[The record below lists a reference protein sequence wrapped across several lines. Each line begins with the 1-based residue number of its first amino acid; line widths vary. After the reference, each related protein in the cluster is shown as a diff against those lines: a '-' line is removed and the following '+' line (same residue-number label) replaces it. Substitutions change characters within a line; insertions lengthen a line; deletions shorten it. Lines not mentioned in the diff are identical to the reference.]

1 MKIYR
6 SLEHVPRQHG
16 TAVTIGKFDGMHL
29 GHRRMTDL
37 VREHAAQRGLTST
50 VLTFDR
56 HPFALLRPEACP
68 LSLVSNEQ
76 KLELLAAAGVDQ
88 TLMLEFTRE
97 FSDQAPDDFVRSVL
111 VEVLNT
117 KLVVVGPDYRFGAR
131 AAGTIADL
139 ERLGAQWGFE
149 LIVMDAVTAASSDRV
164 SSTSIRTLL
173 DEGRVREAGELLG
186 RMPAVRG
193 VVVQG
198 AQRGRELGFPTANLS
213 PEHEGFIPADGV
225 YAGWL
230 VVRDGEGRG
239 ERMPAAIS
247 VGNNPTF
254 ENVPQKQVEAH
265 VLDRDLEL
273 YGATVEVLFLDRVR
287 GMEKFDSLDE
297 LVEAIAADVAR
308 VRDLLEH
315 APE

>member
-6 SLEHVPRQHG
+6 ALDEVPAQAG

-29 GHRRMTDL
+29 GHRRMIDL
-37 VREHAAQRGLTST
+37 VREQAAERGLTST

-56 HPFALLRPEACP
+56 HPFALLRPDACP

-76 KLELLAAAGVDQ
+76 KLELLADAGVDQ
-88 TLMLEFTRE
+88 TLMIEFTRE
-97 FSDQAPDDFVRSVL
+97 FSGLEPAEFVRTVL
-111 VEVLNT
+111 IEALHT
-117 KLVVVGPDYRFGAR
+117 KLVVVGPDYRFGKG

-139 ERLGAQWGFE
+139 ERLGAEWGFD
-149 LIVMDAVTAASSDRV
+149 LMVMDAVTAGPAERV
-164 SSTSIRTLL
+164 SSTRIRALL
-173 DEGRVREAGELLG
+173 DEGNVRDAGDLLG
-186 RMPAVRG
+186 RPPAVRG
-193 VVVQG
+193 VVVRG
-198 AQRGRELGFPTANLS
+198 AQRGRVLGFPTANLS
-213 PEHEGFIPADGV
+213 PEHEGFVPADGV

-230 VVRDGEGRG
+230 VAGDGG

-254 ENVPQKQVEAH
+254 EGVPHKQVEAH
-265 VLDRDLEL
+265 VLDRDLDL

-297 LVEAIAADVAR
+297 LVSAIAVDVTR
-308 VRDLLEH
+308 VRELLS
-315 APE
+315 ASAV